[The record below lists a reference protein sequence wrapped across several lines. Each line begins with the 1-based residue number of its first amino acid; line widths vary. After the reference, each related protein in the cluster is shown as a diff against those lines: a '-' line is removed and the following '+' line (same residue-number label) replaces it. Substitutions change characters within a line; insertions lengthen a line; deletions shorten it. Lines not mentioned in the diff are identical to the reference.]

1 MELFQK
7 QTMQVK
13 DMFLKKIKF
22 FYFLIF
28 VVNTLNFAVS
38 AEETK
43 TQFIKSYLKD
53 LRYFSASFIQ
63 SDNQTISEGKIFIGK
78 DRIRV
83 EYSLPTKI
91 LIILDKNKAMYYNYE
106 LDEDE
111 FFNPKDTSAWFFY
124 DIFNNSDFFDN
135 AKLNEIDNNLILEKI
150 GNSEVGSF
158 EIKVF
163 FENNPLIL
171 RMVKLNLDN
180 EYLELSFFNHKYN
193 ETFNK
198 RFFKLINP
206 SFFD

>member
-22 FYFLIF
+22 IYFLIF
-28 VVNTLNFAVS
+28 FVTVKSAVS

-43 TQFIKSYLKD
+43 PQLIKSYLKD
-53 LRYFSASFIQ
+53 LRYFSTSFIQ
-63 SDNQTISEGKIFIGK
+63 NDNQTISEGKIFIGK
-78 DRIRV
+78 NRIRV

-91 LIILDKNKAMYYNYE
+91 LIILDKDKAMYYNYE

-111 FFNPKDTSAWFFY
+111 FFNPKNSSAWFFY
-124 DIFNNSDFFDN
+124 DIFNNPDFFDN
-135 AKLNEIDNNLILEKI
+135 AKLTELSNNVVLEKF
-150 GNSEVGSF
+150 GNSESGDF
-158 EIKVF
+158 KIEVF
-163 FENNPLIL
+163 FENNPLVL
-171 RMVKLNLDN
+171 RMLKLNLGD
-180 EYLELSFFNHKYN
+180 EYLELSFFNHSYN

-206 SFFD
+206 SFLD

>member
-1 MELFQK
+1 
-7 QTMQVK
+7 MQVK
-13 DMFLKKIKF
+13 DMLLKKIKF
-22 FYFLIF
+22 IYLIIF
-28 VVNTLNFAVS
+28 INTLNFAVC
-38 AEETK
+38 AEESE
-43 TQFIKSYLKD
+43 TQFITSYLKD

-63 SDNQTISEGKIFIGK
+63 NDNQTLSEGKIFIGK
-78 DRIRV
+78 NRIRV

-91 LIILDKNKAMYYNYE
+91 LIILDKDKAMYYNYE

-124 DIFNNSDFFDN
+124 DIFNNPDFFN
-135 AKLNEIDNNLILEKI
+135 SAKLNEIDNNVIIEKI
-150 GNSEVGSF
+150 GNSEIGSF

-163 FENNPLIL
+163 FENHPLIL
-171 RMVKLNLDN
+171 RMVKLYLEN
-180 EYLELSFFNHKYN
+180 EYIELSFFNHKYN

>member
-1 MELFQK
+1 
-7 QTMQVK
+7 MQAK

-22 FYFLIF
+22 IYFLIF
-28 VVNTLNFAVS
+28 FINTVNFAVY

-43 TQFIKSYLKD
+43 TQFIKNYLND

-63 SDNQTISEGKIFIGK
+63 NDNQTISEGKIFIGK
-78 DRIRV
+78 NRIRV

-124 DIFNNSDFFDN
+124 DIFNNPDFFDN
-135 AKLNEIDNNLILEKI
+135 VKLTEINNNIILEKI
-150 GNSEVGSF
+150 GSSEVGSF

-163 FENNPLIL
+163 FEYNPLIL
-171 RMVKLNLDN
+171 RMVKLNLDS

>member
-13 DMFLKKIKF
+13 DMLLKKIKF
-22 FYFLIF
+22 IYLIIF
-28 VVNTLNFAVS
+28 INTLNFAVS
-38 AEETK
+38 AEESK
-43 TQFIKSYLKD
+43 TQFITSYLKD

-63 SDNQTISEGKIFIGK
+63 NDNQTLSEGKIFIGK
-78 DRIRV
+78 NRIRV

-91 LIILDKNKAMYYNYE
+91 LIILDKDKAMYYNYE

-124 DIFNNSDFFDN
+124 DIFNNPDFFN
-135 AKLNEIDNNLILEKI
+135 SAKLNEIDNNVIIEKV
-150 GNSEVGSF
+150 GNSEIGSF
-158 EIKVF
+158 EIKVL
-163 FENNPLIL
+163 FENHPLIL
-171 RMVKLNLDN
+171 RMVKLYLDN
-180 EYLELSFFNHKYN
+180 EYMELSFFNHKYN

-198 RFFKLINP
+198 KFFKLINP

>member
-13 DMFLKKIKF
+13 DMLLKKIKLI
-22 FYFLIF
+22 YFLIF
-28 VVNTLNFAVS
+28 INTLNFAVS

-43 TQFIKSYLKD
+43 TQVITSYLKD

-63 SDNQTISEGKIFIGK
+63 NDNQTLSEGKIFIGK
-78 DRIRV
+78 NRIRV

-91 LIILDKNKAMYYNYE
+91 LIILGKNKAMYYNYE

-124 DIFNNSDFFDN
+124 DIFNNPDFFNN
-135 AKLNEIDNNLILEKI
+135 AKLNEINNNVIIEKT

-171 RMVKLNLDN
+171 RMVKLYLDN
-180 EYLELSFFNHKYN
+180 EYIELSFFNHKYN

>member
-22 FYFLIF
+22 FCFLIF
-28 VVNTLNFAVS
+28 VINTLNFAVS

-78 DRIRV
+78 NRIRV

-124 DIFNNSDFFDN
+124 DIFNNPDFFDN
-135 AKLNEIDNNLILEKI
+135 AKLNEIDNNVILEKI

-180 EYLELSFFNHKYN
+180 EYLELSFLTTNIMKPL
-193 ETFNK
+193 TK
-198 RFFKLINP
+198 DSLV
-206 SFFD
+206 